1 MSISWKKCL
10 AGAVGFALTFSV
22 LAQTRVEYIHT
33 DALGSPVAV
42 TDASGNVVER
52 EVYEPYGS
60 SITGPPSDQ
69 PGFTGHVADSQ
80 TNLAYMQQRYYDPQ
94 VGRFLSVDPVTAYSS
109 PVGAF
114 GRYSYA
120 NNNPYRFTDPDG
132 RASCESG
139 SIKCHPSIAS
149 SVRTIG
155 PAGNVSSSA
164 ARSSDRSGGQAA
176 LTGGLASAGAGAIPG
191 TTAPVSGSLSGVGAF
206 LRSLLGRAI
215 ITAPLVIAGD
225 SRTPQYVVRGGI
237 CTLDRFCG
245 GSGVTID
252 EYGNLKD
259 VSVQSFRGVSVPE
272 LSQRQWVPN
281 NKIGVTTV
289 EAVQAMGGEVISTP
303 NRKNPY
309 HATLGGITPAQ
320 AEILFTPAV
329 DNPNPRP

>member
-1 MSISWKKCL
+1 M
-10 AGAVGFALTFSV
+10 
-22 LAQTRVEYIHT
+22 
-33 DALGSPVAV
+33 
-42 TDASGNVVER
+42 
-52 EVYEPYGS
+52 
-60 SITGPPSDQ
+60 
-69 PGFTGHVADSQ
+69 
-80 TNLAYMQQRYYDPQ
+80 
-94 VGRFLSVDPVTAYSS
+94 
-109 PVGAF
+109 
-114 GRYSYA
+114 
-120 NNNPYRFTDPDG
+120 
-132 RASCESG
+132 
-139 SIKCHPSIAS
+139 
-149 SVRTIG
+149 
-155 PAGNVSSSA
+155 
-164 ARSSDRSGGQAA
+164 
-176 LTGGLASAGAGAIPG
+176 
-191 TTAPVSGSLSGVGAF
+191 
-206 LRSLLGRAI
+206 
-215 ITAPLVIAGD
+215 IAGD

-245 GSGVTID
+245 GKGVTID